1 MDNLVAWIKNNQAKA
16 AAIGVLLA
24 ALAYTQLASKP
35 RTLADCLLKVSQEAM
50 NDQAAKVG
58 NVACR
63 MKFKKPK
70 EDQKL
75 FGESVNPYLSDP
87 YLNLDKKKLIAA
99 LSVVLIANQASASD
113 HLK

>member
-1 MDNLVAWIKNNQAKA
+1 MDNLLAWTKNNQAKA
-16 AAIGVLLA
+16 AAIGILLA
-24 ALAYTQLASKP
+24 ALAYTQLANKP

-75 FGESVNPYLSDP
+75 FGEPVNPYLSNRF
-87 YLNLDKKKLIAA
+87 LNLDQKW
-99 LSVVLIANQASASD
+99 
-113 HLK
+113 